1 MGYRHTGIT
10 LALVSRIYTEM
21 AEYTSEY
28 YHISTEDFAIFTW
41 NDCNGRYLYL
51 INLSLLIKFK

>member
-51 INLSLLIKFK
+51 INLSQC